1 MSLAEL
7 SEVEAAEGISSG
19 TIRSVELVEACLQT
33 VAEREPTVHA
43 WAHIDADHALAQAKA
58 ADEVRAA
65 GEPCGLLH
73 GVPVGLK
80 DIFDTADMPTE
91 FGTPIYDGRM
101 PERDSAAAERLREA
115 GAVILGKTVTAELA
129 TFTPGPT
136 ANPHDPKRTP
146 GGSSSGSAAAVAA
159 NMVPLALGSQTV
171 GSTIRPAAFC
181 GVFGYK
187 PSYGRISRRGMLPLS
202 NTFDTVGLFARSLPD
217 IALLLDALDR
227 YDGDDPAMRLQAPL
241 RLSDTMTEAPPVPPT
256 LAFVKTAAWEKADA
270 ATVAGFEELV
280 EALGDSCDTV
290 ELPEPFAAVAD
301 LHNTVLTAEM
311 AKSVGS
317 LCDEPGEHPSAR
329 FRQMVEDGR
338 KVRAADYLAALE
350 NRDVLNAGLNEV
362 FDRYDAIITPAA
374 PGEAPEGLGATG
386 DPAFCTLWTFCG
398 VPALSLPLLVGEHGL
413 PVGVQIVGQRGHD
426 RRLMR
431 NAAWLMSQLAD
442 EGAAP

>member
-1 MSLAEL
+1 MALTEL
-7 SEVEAAEGISSG
+7 SAVEAADGIARG
-19 TIRSVELVEACLQT
+19 EIRSVELVEACLQT
-33 VAEREPTVHA
+33 VAEREPAVHA

-58 ADEVRAA
+58 ADEARAA
-65 GEPCGLLH
+65 GAPCGSLH
-73 GVPVGLK
+73 GVPVALK

-91 FGTPIYDGRM
+91 FGTPLFDGRM
-101 PERDSAAAERLREA
+101 PERDSAVAERLREA
-115 GAVILGKTVTAELA
+115 GAVILGKAVTAELA

-159 NMVPLALGSQTV
+159 NMAPLALGSQTV

-202 NTFDTVGLFARSLPD
+202 NTFDTVGLFARTLPD
-217 IALLLDALDR
+217 IALLADVLDR

-241 RLSDTMTEAPPVPPT
+241 RLSEAVAEAPPVPPT
-256 LAFVKTAAWEKADA
+256 VAFVKTAAWHKAEP

-290 ELPEPFAAVAD
+290 DLPEPFAAVAD

-317 LCDEPGEHPSAR
+317 LCEEPGEHPSAR
-329 FRQMVEDGR
+329 FREMVEDGR
-338 KVRAADYLAALE
+338 KVSAADYLAARE
-350 NRDVLNAGLNEV
+350 HRDVLNAGLNEV

-374 PGEAPEGLGATG
+374 PGEAPEGLDATG
-386 DPAFCTLWTFCG
+386 DPSFCTLWTFCG

-431 NAAWLMSQLAD
+431 NARWLMGQLAD
-442 EGAAP
+442 EGETP